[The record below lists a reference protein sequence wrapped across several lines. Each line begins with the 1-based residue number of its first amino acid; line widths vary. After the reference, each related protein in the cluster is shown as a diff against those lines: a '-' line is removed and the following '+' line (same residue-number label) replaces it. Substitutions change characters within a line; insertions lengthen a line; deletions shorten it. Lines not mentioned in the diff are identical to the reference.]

1 MLSRKQLFFLTTVL
15 IITLSLITYSCQTD
29 TSTSGEENIDN
40 QNQVETKPLK
50 IPVFDE
56 HSAYDFIQK
65 QVDFGPRVMGSEG
78 HDACAKWLVEQFKS
92 FGAKVIEQK
101 FTATVYT
108 GETFPANNIIAQFN
122 PQVSDRI
129 LLAAH
134 WDTRHIADSPLSTS
148 RQDEPIL
155 GADDGGSGVGV
166 LLEIA
171 RQLQAQK
178 IGIGIDIVLFDAEDY
193 GESGGDSESY
203 CLGSQY
209 WSRNPHSS
217 YKARYG
223 FLLDMVGAKDAQFKI
238 EDISYRYAPHIV
250 DKLWSL
256 ANRMG
261 KSNYFMKVQGGGI
274 TDDHFFVN
282 TIAKIPMVDIIN
294 LSGTDTAFGAHWHT
308 HYDDMDIIDKNTLRA
323 VGQVLLA
330 AIYREDVGQF

>member
-1 MLSRKQLFFLTTVL
+1 MLSHKHAFFFMAVIAVLSIIFYSCKPDKPIEEVPTTEKKQLSIPTF
-15 IITLSLITYSCQTD
+15 D
-29 TSTSGEENIDN
+29 DN
-40 QNQVETKPLK
+40 
-50 IPVFDE
+50 
-56 HSAYDFIQK
+56 SAYDFIQK

-101 FTATVYT
+101 FTANVYT
-108 GETFPANNIIAQFN
+108 GEQYPANNIIAQFN

-134 WDTRHIADSPLSTS
+134 WDTRHIADSPLSTE
-148 RQDEPIL
+148 RQEEPIL

-171 RQLQAQK
+171 RQLQANK
-178 IGIGIDIVLFDAEDY
+178 VGIGVDIVLFDAEDY
-193 GESGGDSESY
+193 GHSGGSSETY

-209 WSRNPHSS
+209 WSQNPHSS
-217 YKARYG
+217 YRARYG
-223 FLLDMVGAKDAQFKI
+223 ILLDMVGAKGAQFKV
-238 EDISYRYAPHIV
+238 EGFSYSYAPNLVNKI
-250 DKLWSL
+250 WTL

-261 KSNYFMKVQGGGI
+261 KSNYFAKVQGGQI

-282 TIAKIPMVDIIN
+282 TVAKVPMIDIIN
-294 LSGTDTAFGAHWHT
+294 LAGGANAAFGEHWHT
-308 HYDDMDIIDKNTLRA
+308 HNDDMDIIDKNTLRA

-330 AIYREDVGQF
+330 VIYREDAGQF

>member
-1 MLSRKQLFFLTTVL
+1 MLSRKHVFSLMAIIAVL
-15 IITLSLITYSCQTD
+15 SIVIYSCKTD
-29 TSTSGEENIDN
+29 PPAVDN
-40 QNQVETKPLK
+40 PKTQTKPLV
-50 IPVFDE
+50 IPTFDDN
-56 HSAYDFIQK
+56 SAYNFIQK

-108 GETFPANNIIAQFN
+108 GEQYPSNNIIAQFN

-134 WDTRHIADSPLSTS
+134 WDTRHIADSPLSTE
-148 RQDEPIL
+148 RQEEPIL

-178 IGIGIDIVLFDAEDY
+178 VGIGVDIILFDAEDY
-193 GESGGDSESY
+193 GQSNGSSSDTY

-217 YKARYG
+217 YRARYG
-223 FLLDMVGAKDAQFKI
+223 ILLDMVGAKGAQFKI
-238 EDISYRYAPHIV
+238 ENISYNYAPALV
-250 DKLWSL
+250 DKIWTL

-261 KSNYFMKVQGGGI
+261 KSNYFMRVSAGGGI
-274 TDDHFFVN
+274 TDDHYFVN
-282 TIAKIPMVDIIN
+282 TIAKVPMLDIIN
-294 LSGTDTAFGAHWHT
+294 LAGGEESSFGAHWHT
-308 HYDDMDIIDKNTLRA
+308 HNDNMDIIDKNTLRA

-330 AIYREDVGQF
+330 MIYREDVGQF